1 MEKIET
7 IIVSDTYR
15 SKINNQYFYYL
26 FLISNNKNM
35 YSNGVDL
42 ALNSLSKNQQ
52 ILKKCN
58 QLKSN
63 IWKQVSIR

>member
-7 IIVSDTYR
+7 IIVSDIDSR
-15 SKINNQYFYYL
+15 KINNQYFYYL

-35 YSNGVDL
+35 NSNSIEI
-42 ALNSLSKNQQ
+42 ALNGHSKNHQL
-52 ILKKCN
+52 LKKCN
-58 QLKSN
+58 QLISN